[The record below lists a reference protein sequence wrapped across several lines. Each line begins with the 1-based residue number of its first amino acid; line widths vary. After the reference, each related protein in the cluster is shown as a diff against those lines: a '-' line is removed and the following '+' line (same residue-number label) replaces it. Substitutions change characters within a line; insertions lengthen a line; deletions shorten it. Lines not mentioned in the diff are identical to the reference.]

1 MRAGA
6 GLHERCLPTHR
17 CRQYV
22 VSDRTKLRSN
32 LTDPVDL
39 SSLPKKDAY
48 KLDPHLSKEIHRL
61 KDHSWWYRGRRKV
74 FGTVLAKYVAVL
86 PPGPVLDFGSG
97 PGTNAELLNSLRR
110 EILTFD
116 LSLEAQIACRQ
127 DAYGVGTVADAIA
140 TPYRNRTFSLILA
153 ADILEHVSDDR
164 SALAEIHRILAP
176 GGMAVI
182 VVPGFKSL
190 WGWQDEVSGHFRRYS
205 PTEIRR
211 RTEGA
216 GLAVL
221 RTTCMNGLLA
231 LPILVARNI
240 LRRSHFQTRSENLLT
255 PRWADPIL
263 YLFLAVEAVL
273 SRWIDLPY
281 GTSVVCVARRPE

>member
-1 MRAGA
+1 M
-6 GLHERCLPTHR
+6 
-17 CRQYV
+17 
-22 VSDRTKLRSN
+22 
-32 LTDPVDL
+32 
-39 SSLPKKDAY
+39 
-48 KLDPHLSKEIHRL
+48 
-61 KDHSWWYRGRRKV
+61 
-74 FGTVLAKYVAVL
+74 
-86 PPGPVLDFGSG
+86 
-97 PGTNAELLNSLRR
+97 
-110 EILTFD
+110 
-116 LSLEAQIACRQ
+116 
-127 DAYGVGTVADAIA
+127 
-140 TPYRNRTFSLILA
+140 
-153 ADILEHVSDDR
+153 
-164 SALAEIHRILAP
+164 
-176 GGMAVI
+176 I